1 MTTKELP
8 RIEMIVEAR
17 RQYVQERK
25 ALTPIEAVRALASL
39 QKRPQPIL
47 SAISASA
54 DEKAAVTLIGQV
66 NAYTGD
72 ATETR
77 EAARQLAENGV
88 DAVSVLTDLEI
99 EAHSLDRLV
108 AVTGEVSLPVIS
120 QDVIVDEY
128 QVVEARAAGA
138 SGLVLRSSILE
149 PIPLRALVSA
159 TQRNR
164 MTAIVEVSTLA
175 ELEQAIMISPYVIA
189 LSTIDPLTG
198 EPVSTPL
205 EEMRTLIPPH
215 IHVMLAERLGTLDEV
230 EIAAMLKV
238 DAVLIADN
246 LLLDPY
252 YATELHALLRR

>member
-25 ALTPIEAVRALASL
+25 ALTPIEAMRALASL

-47 SAISASA
+47 NAISASV

-66 NAYTGD
+66 SACPGDTAETGAD
-72 ATETR
+72 
-77 EAARQLAENGV
+77 ARQLAESGV
-88 DAVSVLTDLEI
+88 DAISVLTDLEI

-108 AVTGEVSLPVIS
+108 AVTGDVSLPVIS

-164 MTAIVEVSTLA
+164 MTAIVEVSSMSQ
-175 ELEQAIMISPYVIA
+175 LEQAVNISPYVIA
-189 LSTIDPLTG
+189 LSMIDPLTG

-205 EEMRTLIPPH
+205 EAMRALIPPH
-215 IHVMLAERLGTLDEV
+215 IHVMLAERLGTLDEIEMAV
-230 EIAAMLKV
+230 ALKV
-238 DAVLIADN
+238 DAVLVADN
-246 LLLDPY
+246 LLFDPY
-252 YATELHALLRR
+252 YRLALHTLLQR

>member
-8 RIEMIVEAR
+8 RIEMIVAAR

-47 SAISASA
+47 SAVTTTA

-66 NAYTGD
+66 NGYVRDAAETGSD
-72 ATETR
+72 
-77 EAARQLAENGV
+77 ARQLADSGV
-88 DAVSVLTDLEI
+88 DAIAVLTDLEI
-99 EAHSLDRLV
+99 EGHSLDRLV
-108 AVTGEVSLPVIS
+108 SVTGEVVLPVIS
-120 QDVIVDEY
+120 HDVIIDEY

-164 MTAIVEVSTLA
+164 MTAIVEVSTMA
-175 ELEQAIMISPYVIA
+175 QLEQAIGISPYVIA
-189 LSTIDPLTG
+189 LSMIDPMTG
-198 EPVSTPL
+198 EPVSRPL
-205 EEMRTLIPPH
+205 EEMRALIPPH

-230 EIAAMLKV
+230 EMAARLRV
-238 DAVLIADN
+238 DAVMVADN
-246 LLLDPY
+246 LLLDAD
-252 YATELHALLRR
+252 YAAELRALLRR

>member
-8 RIEMIVEAR
+8 RLEMIVEAR
-17 RQYVQERK
+17 RQYVLERK

-47 SAISASA
+47 SAITTSA
-54 DEKAAVTLIGQV
+54 DEKAAITLIGQV
-66 NAYTGD
+66 SAYTSD
-72 ATETR
+72 AGETG
-77 EAARQLAENGV
+77 ADARQLAASGV
-88 DAVSVLTDLEI
+88 DAVSVQTDLDV
-99 EAHSLDRLV
+99 EAHSLNRLV
-108 AVTGEVSLPVIS
+108 TVTGDVSIPVIS

-164 MTAIVEVSTLA
+164 MTAIVEVSSVA
-175 ELEQAIMISPYVIA
+175 QVEQAISISPYVIA
-189 LSTIDPLTG
+189 LSSTNPMSG

-205 EEMRTLIPPH
+205 PELRALIPPH
-215 IHVMLAERLGTLDEV
+215 IHVMLVDRLGTLDEV
-230 EIAAMLKV
+230 EMAVNLRV
-238 DAVLIADN
+238 DAVMVAGN
-246 LLLDPY
+246 LLFDPY
-252 YATELHALLRR
+252 YASELKILLRR